1 MEFNG
6 IVAACVVVTAAGW
19 ALERGLKQAAETNR
33 QREEY
38 RVYENAGGLLLTIMI
53 ALIVFLFVCRAVYPE
68 YLNGKNSLFFY
79 AIGVCAIVN
88 LVREIFLFFT
98 MRITVTAMEIS
109 YRDRRGRIIQRTGM
123 TSTSPQT
130 TAITPLIFIFFCS
143 VPSSCPFSF
152 SGNHTRIWAAKFR
165 NGTCANTFHRSN
177 AIKWDVFP

>member
-109 YRDRRGRIIQRTGM
+109 YRDRRGRI
-123 TSTSPQT
+123 QT
-130 TAITPLIFIFFCS
+130 TGI
-143 VPSSCPFSF
+143 
-152 SGNHTRIWAAKFR
+152 SGLHVTESAGPVETRKDRGI
-165 NGTCANTFHRSN
+165 
-177 AIKWDVFP
+177 